1 MVPAVPL
8 ILFSLWSNMLS
19 PCDASPQTS
28 ITQKI
33 NSERSYFAS
42 ISDIKRPQT
51 DLSVNKRRVPVRPQG
66 SRPSSAASFNTNT
79 IRLFKFEYVFTDQE
93 HDELINAMLKMYHQ
107 IFAVM
112 LVGIEIEQQ
121 AIAFRI
127 GAFTLNMYAVVEAL
141 SQSIVLAV
149 LRRLVQLIMIRSG
162 FALGEGVVVVGAG
175 VRVLFAAG
183 IRLQGFEDL
192 NEVVVQPLI
201 RLIG

>member
-1 MVPAVPL
+1 
-8 ILFSLWSNMLS
+8 MLS

>member
-1 MVPAVPL
+1 
-8 ILFSLWSNMLS
+8 
-19 PCDASPQTS
+19 
-28 ITQKI
+28 
-33 NSERSYFAS
+33 
-42 ISDIKRPQT
+42 
-51 DLSVNKRRVPVRPQG
+51 
-66 SRPSSAASFNTNT
+66 
-79 IRLFKFEYVFTDQE
+79 
-93 HDELINAMLKMYHQ
+93 MYHQ